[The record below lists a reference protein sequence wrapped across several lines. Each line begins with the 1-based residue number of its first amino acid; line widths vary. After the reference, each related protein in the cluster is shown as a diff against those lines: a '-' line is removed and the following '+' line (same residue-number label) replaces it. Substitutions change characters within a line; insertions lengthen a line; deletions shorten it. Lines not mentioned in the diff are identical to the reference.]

1 LKKISLDDILSNV
14 KKHKKIFLFHKSS
27 EKLISS
33 FKKKIKV
40 ISAGGGVV
48 KNSFDETLFIFRGN
62 KWDLPKG
69 KKDKGETIDE
79 TALREVK
86 EETGITDLKIIDF
99 RTITYHLFKKN
110 SEYCLKET
118 SWYNMVSNFDGK
130 FTPEIKEDI
139 TKVVWKNENK
149 IRKIK
154 NYRNQILDSKIRKQ
168 RTIKESQMISQVKK
182 FGIPT
187 PLVYFV
193 NLEKTSILMQE
204 IPGTPVH
211 DLSESKI
218 ISLSKEIGKLVG
230 LLHKNG
236 VMHGDLTTSNFILF
250 KNIIY
255 MIDFGLSQNTIKSE
269 DHAVDLRLIK
279 EILNSAHAKIMQ
291 SAWKN
296 FLTGYKSIVGVSYH
310 AKIVKL
316 VSEIE
321 SRGRYAQVV

>member
-1 LKKISLDDILSNV
+1 M
-14 KKHKKIFLFHKSS
+14 
-27 EKLISS
+27 KLI
-33 FKKKIKV
+33 KKGAEADIYQTKWQ
-40 ISAGGGVV
+40 
-48 KNSFDETLFIFRGN
+48 NSNAIL
-62 KWDLPKG
+62 
-69 KKDKGETIDE
+69 
-79 TALREVK
+79 
-86 EETGITDLKIIDF
+86 
-99 RTITYHLFKKN
+99 
-110 SEYCLKET
+110 
-118 SWYNMVSNFDGK
+118 
-130 FTPEIKEDI
+130 
-139 TKVVWKNENK
+139 K

-291 SAWKN
+291 SCWKN
-296 FLTGYKSIVGVSYH
+296 FLAGYKSVVGITCQT
-310 AKIVKL
+310 KIVKL
-316 VSEIE
+316 VSDIE
-321 SRGRYAQVV
+321 SRGRYAEVV